1 MGVIDVSDNG
11 GVCLQLEMERA
22 LLEGE
27 HQTELEQL
35 LEEQQSISALKRRQL
50 VLIERAA
57 GDMEKVSNDGS

>member
-11 GVCLQLEMERA
+11 GVWLQLEMERA